1 MPTTEFYDDPLK
13 AQQPPIWRTSLNK
26 LQWTMN
32 VHWQPVKSPKK
43 SETISTVN
51 TVAGDWQLT
60 LAVKSSDTSE
70 TRALADA
77 LATDEAVV
85 WNKERSSFSFTLNEA
100 KSKDLRAMWNTRI
113 RGLIAVDSLLEILSE
128 SKQGEDS
135 STPSE

>member
-1 MPTTEFYDDPLK
+1 M
-13 AQQPPIWRTSLNK
+13 
-26 LQWTMN
+26 
-32 VHWQPVKSPKK
+32 
-43 SETISTVN
+43 
-51 TVAGDWQLT
+51 AGDWQLT